1 MSLPKHSSSPS
12 ISSPKPTRVEP
23 TDQPADQADQT
34 YNSEEDD
41 DRQHESQHHQF
52 QPFFTLIEDVHTSE
66 YFHPTVHYI
75 FSDDDT
81 DIVTEAALRS
91 LESEHELPK
100 GTRGNTV
107 NSGNQYRDE
116 EGEEEESGT
125 SSPPKEPLLPPSIPG
140 VRDNYI
146 ILDLDGPSS
155 NTDQEIGPETLAEQA
170 ERSVEGRSLST
181 SPAAQQPHLNPAGH
195 QPQHEHKQQKQQN
208 QQYTITSSQSLTP
221 SWQVLQTD
229 LLPAPT
235 FETATDTNESVG
247 GLMLKI
253 RGTSGLP
260 PTIPTREKEREGGSQ
275 GQRLEEMMEQF
286 AKRMEEL
293 RGVIEGGRE
302 IGKRDEGEI
311 GVLEK
316 KGE

>member
-1 MSLPKHSSSPS
+1 MSLPKYSNSPSVSSPN
-12 ISSPKPTRVEP
+12 PVHVEP
-23 TDQPADQADQT
+23 TDQPADQT

-52 QPFFTLIEDVHTSE
+52 QPFFTLIEDLHTSE

-91 LESEHELPK
+91 LEDEHEPPK

-107 NSGNQYRDE
+107 NVRDQYRDE
-116 EGEEEESGT
+116 EGGKGESGR
-125 SSPPKEPLLPPSIPG
+125 SSPRKEALLPPSIPG

-146 ILDLDGPSS
+146 ILDLDGPPSDPS
-155 NTDQEIGPETLAEQA
+155 QESGPETGTEKAEP
-170 ERSVEGRSLST
+170 SVEGRSPST
-181 SPAAQQPHLNPAGH
+181 SPATQQPQPNPAVH
-195 QPQHEHKQQKQQN
+195 QTQPEHKQQQTQR
-208 QQYTITSSQSLTP
+208 YTITSSQSLTP
-221 SWQVLQTD
+221 AWQVLQTD

-235 FETATDTNESVG
+235 FETTNDTTEPVG

-275 GQRLEEMMEQF
+275 NQRLEEMMEQF

-293 RGVIEGGRE
+293 RGVIESGGE
-302 IGKRDEGEI
+302 VGKRD
-311 GVLEK
+311 
-316 KGE
+316 KGEMDVLDRKGE